1 MSQRIIAIVNHKGGV
16 GKTTTTINLG
26 KALSLRSKRVLLV
39 DIDPQANLSQH
50 VGLENPSHN
59 LYQAICQEEVLPVHT
74 LADGFDVVPAD
85 LELSE
90 AELRLK
96 NDVNGYFRLKEALAG
111 VKNAYDYI
119 LIDCPPSLSI
129 LTINALIAA
138 SEVLIV
144 VQAEYLATKGLQTIL
159 NLIDELRKNLNP
171 RLEVAGM
178 LLTQVDHTVIR
189 RSIVEQVR
197 SVYRGKV
204 FDTQI
209 RSNVALTEASAMH
222 MDIFSYNPHCYGAE
236 DYTQLAKEI
245 ETAQIAEPSLR

>member
-1 MSQRIIAIVNHKGGV
+1 MQPRIIAVVNHKGGV
-16 GKTTTTINLG
+16 GKTTSTLNLG
-26 KALSLRSKRVLLV
+26 KALSLMGKRVLLV
-39 DIDPQANLSQH
+39 DIDPQANLTQH
-50 VGLENPSHN
+50 VGLEEPARN
-59 LYQAICQEEVLPVHT
+59 LYHAICESEPLPVEILDEGLHI
-74 LADGFDVVPAD
+74 APAD

-96 NDVNGYFRLKEALAG
+96 NDVNGYFRLKEALEG
-111 VKNAYDYI
+111 VKNAYDYV

-138 SEVLIV
+138 SEVLVV

-171 RLEVAGM
+171 KLEVAGM

-197 SVYRGKV
+197 SIYKGKV
-204 FDTQI
+204 FDTVI

-222 MDIFSYNPHCYGAE
+222 QDIFSYNPHCYGAE
-236 DYTQLAKEI
+236 DYMQLAKEV
-245 ETAQIAEPSLR
+245 EAATRLAQTTS